1 MNVDVVVV
9 GKCDSILDG
18 GSVVNPRPRASR
30 VGGTSL
36 NYLGW
41 VGGRTKTLLRCRG
54 TDGEGPT
61 GSAANDASLS
71 GLLCELVVWPPRE
84 ITCTRLECAVSASLK
99 RTATLI
105 G

>member
-71 GLLCELVVWPPRE
+71 GLLRELVVGSSWNINSRARALDVWSAPR
-84 ITCTRLECAVSASLK
+84 
-99 RTATLI
+99 
-105 G
+105 